1 MNNRILSF
9 EVKKNGQARI
19 SVDGN
24 IPDLLA
30 GTLTMV
36 KSIYQTILLNDGEA
50 EAEWFLEQMGK
61 ALVCPDHPLYKEVR
75 E

>member
-1 MNNRILSF
+1 MNNRILAF

-36 KSIYQTILLNDGEA
+36 KSIYQTILLNDDEA
-50 EAEWFLEQMGK
+50 AAEWFLEEMGK
-61 ALVCPDHPLYKEVR
+61 ALVCPDNPFYKEVR